1 MLIDFHTHSNAS
13 DGALPPL
20 ELVRRAK
27 DLGVQALAITDHDT
41 LAGWREVSK
50 SPVEGITLIPG
61 VELSCQWGG
70 ATIHVVGLGV
80 DGDDPELAA
89 LLLQLD
95 RLRRD
100 RAAKIAAKLAKLGM
114 PGAIEGAQELA
125 GDGPICRPHFAH
137 WLVSQGYVEPVGKA
151 FDKWLGDGKP
161 GDIKTQ
167 WPQLDES
174 VSAITRSGGV
184 ATLAH
189 PLKYRFTRSK
199 LRALCSDFMTAGGS
213 GIEIVNGRQGAA
225 DISNLKRLS
234 QEMGLAVSVGSDFHR
249 DWIYGAELGVETD
262 IADGL
267 PTVWQVLL

>member
-13 DGALPPL
+13 DGALPPV

-27 DLGVQALAITDHDT
+27 GLGLQALAITDHDT
-41 LAGWREVSK
+41 LAGWREASK
-50 SPVEGITLIPG
+50 APVEGITLVPG
-61 VELSCQWGG
+61 VELSCRWGG

-80 DGDDPELAA
+80 DGDNPRLAA

-100 RAAKIAAKLAKLGM
+100 RAAKIAAKLDRLGM
-114 PGAIEGAQELA
+114 PGAIEGAQRLA

-137 WLVSQGYVEPVGKA
+137 WLVSQGYVETVGKA

-161 GDIKTQ
+161 GDSKTQ

-174 VSAITRSGGV
+174 VSAITAAGGV

-199 LRALCSDFMTAGGS
+199 LRALCSDFTTAGGS
-213 GIEIVNGRQGAA
+213 GIEIVNGRQSTV
-225 DISNLKRLS
+225 DITNLKRLS

-249 DWIYGAELGVETD
+249 DWVYGAELGVDTD
-262 IADGL
+262 IAGGL
-267 PTVWQVLL
+267 PTVWEMLL